1 MGESAVL
8 AKLALS
14 THERVAKSG
23 LVDVWGGSQLEFAV
37 RKVTIVAH
45 FTMT

>member
-1 MGESAVL
+1 MGKSAVL
-8 AKLALS
+8 AKFALP

-23 LVDVWGGSQLEFAV
+23 LVDVWSGSQLKFAV
-37 RKVTIVAH
+37 GKVTIVAH

>member
-1 MGESAVL
+1 MSESAIL
-8 AKLALS
+8 AKFALS

-23 LVDVWGGSQLEFAV
+23 LVDVWSGSQLKFAV